1 MVTIC
6 LKFATGDGRRHMSA
20 DLRSPVLVLNSGS
33 SSLKYGL
40 YFVDRDQCRTLFA
53 GTEES
58 VRDLPAAVA
67 RVAQRLVAEGLP
79 TPAAVGHRIVHGGRA
94 LRQHVAI
101 DDTVMRQLDAAKAF
115 APLHVPQALELVRAA
130 QNRFPLIPHIACL
143 DTAFH
148 FGMPDVARTLPIAR
162 EFRDAGVERY
172 GFHGLSCESIVR
184 QLRDTL
190 PRRLIIAHL
199 GHGASVTAVANGRSI
214 DTSMGL
220 TPTGG
225 VIMSTRCG
233 DIDPGIVAYLIR
245 EHGYDAAQVEQLIDD
260 RSGMLGVS
268 GLSDDM
274 RVLRAAA
281 ASGDATSANATLAI
295 DMFCYSVRKQIGAMA
310 MALDGVDLLVF
321 TGGIGEHDAATRLS
335 ISDGL
340 GALGLRQ
347 QPGAVC
353 VLPSQEGEQIARH
366 SWRIAG
372 DRQTTQPLGT

>member
-1 MVTIC
+1 MAMIC
-6 LKFATGDGRRHMSA
+6 PRSVTGDGRRHMRA
-20 DLRSPVLVLNSGS
+20 DVPSPVLVLNSGS

-53 GTEES
+53 GSEES

-79 TPAAVGHRIVHGGRA
+79 APAAVGHRIVHGGAA

-130 QNRFPLIPHIACL
+130 QDRFPHIPHLACL

-162 EFRDAGVERY
+162 EFRDTGVERY

-184 QLRDTL
+184 QLADTL

-274 RVLRAAA
+274 RVLHTAAA
-281 ASGDATSANATLAI
+281 AGHVTGANAQLAI
-295 DMFCYSVRKQIGAMA
+295 DMFCYSVRKQVGAMA

-321 TGGIGEHDAATRLS
+321 TGGIGENDAATRFS

-340 GALGLRQ
+340 GALGLCRN
-347 QPGAVC
+347 PDAVR

-366 SWRIAG
+366 SWRIASNL
-372 DRQTTQPLGT
+372 QATPSAN